1 MFTRAKTELREL
13 IRLVRETEN
22 YDATLA
28 AKPDIVRTDE
38 ARNERHRKELRKIE
52 LIDKYELAD

>member
-13 IRLVRETEN
+13 VRLVRETEN

-28 AKPDIVRTDE
+28 AKPDIVPTDA
-38 ARNERHRKELRKIE
+38 AREERRRKELRKIE
-52 LIDKYELAD
+52 LLDKYELYD